1 MIKHGKVSSFKM
13 KKNVLLVMLLAF
25 VMICSV
31 ACAPKKTSEKPK
43 GEETNFITNIE
54 DVTWVQCSN
63 GEKTATVEY
72 TDEAWFLEGN
82 KEDWIT
88 QSGVESMIEAA
99 NKLTPIKEVQNP
111 KALSEYG
118 LDKPAYTITMKNEA
132 GDEVTLYIGAVIP
145 VEGAT
150 TTETTTE
157 TATTETT
164 TTDTATTDATTSEGE
179 ETEKEEVKPKEC
191 YATVGNKDKVY
202 VISATIIDTLLSD
215 AEELIVEEVDPL
227 EALKNMVIE
236 GEEEDAIVD
245 DSLDVIPEE
254 ENAEGDPIVDAPLDG
269 TEGSDESTKTE

>member
-1 MIKHGKVSSFKM
+1 M
-13 KKNVLLVMLLAF
+13 
-25 VMICSV
+25 
-31 ACAPKKTSEKPK
+31 
-43 GEETNFITNIE
+43 
-54 DVTWVQCSN
+54 
-63 GEKTATVEY
+63 
-72 TDEAWFLEGN
+72 
-82 KEDWIT
+82 
-88 QSGVESMIEAA
+88 
-99 NKLTPIKEVQNP
+99 
-111 KALSEYG
+111 
-118 LDKPAYTITMKNEA
+118 DKPAYTITMKNEA

-202 VISATIIDTLLSD
+202 VISATIIDTLLYD
-215 AEELIVEEVDPL
+215 AEEMIVEEVDPM